1 MYPTLTVASLDCPL
15 PSLSPPHHAS
25 SSLRAAEGGPPGD
38 EMFPSDAL
46 HAVVHVECAV
56 DGETVEPYTG
66 AKIVQ
71 YFVIYGEPGDASAVP
86 NPGVS
91 ERAARLRA
99 IIRPAHEPSFRGP
112 GPGVLRKPSGLFYCP
127 PNHINPSRGSVPAPH
142 QSTRLACKSRGPCFW
157 CVGIR
162 TGGEPQTNL
171 ARPKQSNICFSRGLP
186 HGPGPP
192 D

>member
-1 MYPTLTVASLDCPL
+1 M
-15 PSLSPPHHAS
+15 
-25 SSLRAAEGGPPGD
+25 R
-38 EMFPSDAL
+38 MFPSDAL

-71 YFVIYGEPGDASAVP
+71 YFVIYGELGDASAVP

-127 PNHINPSRGSVPAPH
+127 PNHINLSRGSVPAPH

-157 CVGIR
+157 LCGHKDR
-162 TGGEPQTNL
+162 RRAANKP
-171 ARPKQSNICFSRGLP
+171 RPSEASKYLFQQR
-186 HGPGPP
+186 PP
-192 D
+192 EWPPSPRLRLTPCTP